1 MSSAGRPG
9 RKPFWSIRGMHLQS
23 INVVELAEVSV
34 SRIHC
39 CATRTQSHG
48 PLHAPD
54 APSPRHCRRIE
65 RTRRVSD
72 PEERRD
78 FGRYPLLRRAFR
90 YMGNLLLR
98 THLPSAVLQMADVSY
113 GTRSCLTSVRAIS
126 RIARASGRQMNK
138 TTVPRTGH
146 IPMSLHSRDLAWS
159 RPSPSCNRALKQGA
173 TWPICDIAGQPQTC
187 LARLAD
193 TLMARLVAEAG
204 HLVCRAR

>member
-23 INVVELAEVSV
+23 INVLELAEVSV

-48 PLHAPD
+48 PLHGPD
-54 APSPRHCRRIE
+54 APSPRHCRRIA
-65 RTRRVSD
+65 RARRVSD
-72 PEERRD
+72 PGERRD
-78 FGRYPLLRRAFR
+78 FGRFPLLRRAFR

-98 THLPSAVLQMADVSY
+98 THLPSAGLADGRCFLRDPVLSDFRPGHFADRQSLWPSDEQDHGATHRTYPDVLAL
-113 GTRSCLTSVRAIS
+113 TRSRL
-126 RIARASGRQMNK
+126 
-138 TTVPRTGH
+138 VPTF
-146 IPMSLHSRDLAWS
+146 ILAQS
-159 RPSPSCNRALKQGA
+159 ALKQGA

-187 LARLAD
+187 LACLAD